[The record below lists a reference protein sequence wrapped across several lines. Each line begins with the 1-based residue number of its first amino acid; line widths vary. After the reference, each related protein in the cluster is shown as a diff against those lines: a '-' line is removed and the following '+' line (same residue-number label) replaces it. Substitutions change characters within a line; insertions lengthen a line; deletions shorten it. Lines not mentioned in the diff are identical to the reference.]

1 MDEEI
6 TDWNWGK
13 SRLGERLQSCFKE
26 KGWMVFLGL
35 LAGQL
40 LFILISLLFLKPV
53 YEARTSLYVSN
64 VMQTTSRGNMDIND
78 ITASQQLVNTYIAL
92 LEDESVVSQLSKRLT
107 ENFSIEELEEC
118 YPLVRIGDSYF
129 VDRKALKKSITMEA
143 AENTEILQIS
153 VKSKNREI
161 SAKVCAYVE
170 EIAEGV
176 FQSVIQAGEVNQI
189 GQVEAGEEPVSLGL
203 VEMGILGG
211 AVGAALA
218 VFALLVMIVLDARIQ
233 DVEDIKTLY
242 QIPVLGVL
250 PRYDMSASR
259 NRYTTI
265 EER

>member
-6 TDWNWGK
+6 TDWSWGK
-13 SRLGERLQSCFKE
+13 SRLGGRLQSCFKE
-26 KGWMVFLGL
+26 KGWMIFCGL

-40 LFILISLLFLKPV
+40 LFILTSLLFLKPV

-64 VMQTTSRGNMDIND
+64 VIQTASYGNMDIND

-92 LEDESVVSQLSKRLT
+92 LEDESVVSQLSRRLT

-118 YPLVRIGDSYF
+118 YPLIQIGESYF
-129 VDRKALKKSITMEA
+129 VDRKALKKSIMMEA
-143 AENTEILQIS
+143 EENTEILQIS
-153 VKSKNREI
+153 VRSKNREI
-161 SAKVCAYVE
+161 SAGVCTYVK

-203 VEMGILGG
+203 AEMGILGG
-211 AVGAALA
+211 AAGSALA
-218 VFALLVMIVLDARIQ
+218 VFVLLVLFVLDARIQ
-233 DVEDIKTLY
+233 NVEDIKTLY

-250 PRYDMSASR
+250 PRYDMPAGR
-259 NRYTTI
+259 NRYATI